1 MVAFSFLPM
10 KRFAAVLIAAAAS
23 AHAQLAVMHT
33 NGVVTSPTNL
43 TIQQSNV
50 AGLSQALNGKLATNG
65 SAGGL
70 TNFPANLLSHSNGV
84 VIYTNTNVLSFAK
97 GIEIKGPDTT
107 NIPTFSWQTSDGVG
121 DGSMLAFSRRH
132 ATNLWFGIN
141 QTNWSQ
147 GAWGQNIQPTADGNN
162 FTRKNTNF
170 GSVSLV
176 LENEYNFEQNT
187 NNPPRTVAEMYFRVD
202 SADGTQFRPLM
213 FVGSQTN
220 PVLGYGG
227 SYYPFTVQTTNL
239 GFNATHAFT
248 VDFANPGAGAT
259 MQVRN
264 MATNSGTYAQ
274 LEFINS
280 ASTMAFF
287 AKQNK
292 FEMYAN
298 HSPSFHVLQSVT
310 NGVIIGGSFA
320 SSAAARVQLGG
331 DTRIDGAIS
340 FDNTTSAATTLTNLG
355 LGSGITTNVSSGT
368 LQFSNGI
375 LVGHTP

>member
-1 MVAFSFLPM
+1 M
-10 KRFAAVLIAAAAS
+10 KTIAVFLIAAATA
-23 AHAQLAVMHT
+23 AHAQFAVMHT

-43 TIQQSNV
+43 TIGQSNV
-50 AGLSQALNGKLATNG
+50 AGLTQALSSKLATNG
-65 SAGGL
+65 SAAAM
-70 TNFPANLLSHSNGV
+70 TNFPSSLLSQSNGL
-84 VIYTNTNVLSFAK
+84 INYTNTNVLCITK
-97 GIEIKGPDTT
+97 GIQIKGPDTT
-107 NIPTFSWQTSDGVG
+107 NIPVLYWETSDGVG

-147 GAWGQNIQPTADGNN
+147 GVWGQNIQPTADGNN

-202 SADGTQFRPLM
+202 SADGNQFRPLM

-248 VDFANPGAGAT
+248 VDFANPAAGAT
-259 MQVRN
+259 MQIRN

-292 FEMYAN
+292 FEMYAT

-310 NGVIIGGSFA
+310 NGVILGGSFS

-340 FDNTTSAATTLTNLG
+340 FGNTTNAATTRTNLG
-355 LGSGITTNVSSGT
+355 IGSGITTNVSSGT

>member
-1 MVAFSFLPM
+1 MKLFIAILFFLSGLAYGQTNF
-10 KRFAAVLIAAAAS
+10 R
-23 AHAQLAVMHT
+23 AVMVDS
-33 NGVVTSPTNL
+33 NGVLQRPTNFVTANQNTL
-43 TIQQSNV
+43 YGTNQRPLLVN
-50 AGLSQALNGKLATNG
+50 LTNG
-65 SAGGL
+65 SL
-70 TNFPANLLSHSNGV
+70 D
-84 VIYTNTNVLSFAK
+84 YTNTTNVVSFNRGIKLK
-97 GIEIKGPDTT
+97 GLDTS
-107 NIPTFSWQTSDGVG
+107 NIPTLFWETSDGVG

-202 SADGTQFRPLM
+202 SADGAQFRPLM

-227 SYYPFTVQTTNL
+227 SYYPFTVQTTNV

-248 VDFANPGAGAT
+248 VDFANPAAGST
-259 MQVRN
+259 MQIRN